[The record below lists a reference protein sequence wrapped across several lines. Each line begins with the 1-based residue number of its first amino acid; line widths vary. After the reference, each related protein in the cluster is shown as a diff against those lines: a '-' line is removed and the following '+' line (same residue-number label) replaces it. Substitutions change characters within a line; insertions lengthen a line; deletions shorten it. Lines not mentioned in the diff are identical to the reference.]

1 MVGLSVSNSDT
12 QIVLQLRQNVGLGP
26 LLQIMGITISSAL
39 NLEMLRKMGGG
50 KDQHNSSDKGL
61 MSNLGSWISWSC
73 RRTWSLEG
81 IQITLPGIILPN
93 KGDTLRHQVVTPQ
106 QEYPPAILQ
115 PGGYPLS
122 LPISLEIALCL
133 FLEARQQQIYVLYAI
148 MCWNLVLTSSGIVGS
163 LIKFGLTFSLKHM
176 CSFLLSHPC

>member
-1 MVGLSVSNSDT
+1 
-12 QIVLQLRQNVGLGP
+12 
-26 LLQIMGITISSAL
+26 
-39 NLEMLRKMGGG
+39 MGGG

-148 MCWNLVLTSSGIVGS
+148 MCWNLNWSSVATQNNGKKIWKRIPVS
-163 LIKFGLTFSLKHM
+163 VCWNVWNEKNARTFNGKKRTVEAIIADSKIGVFH
-176 CSFLLSHPC
+176 